1 MRRRV
6 VAALAGALAPAL
18 LAGRGGAQDTT
29 FVGCAGQRIDSIVV
43 RTSAPTVAMLRRVP
57 IIAHMAAAVHTTT
70 RKQLIRRFLLL
81 RPGDQCLELRRA
93 ESERIIRAQPFI
105 ADASV
110 RVIAD
115 SSGGVYL
122 DVQTADEVAIILDAS
137 AAAGNPPIRVFRIGD
152 ANLSGEGL
160 YFSGDWRDGGA
171 FRDGFGFRFADSQLF
186 GRPYTFSAEGHQYP
200 LGDFWNVSAAH
211 PFYTDIQRISWIG
224 DIGARDDWVQYQINK
239 DSSHALPL
247 TRNYFDV
254 GGIVRV
260 GAPGRL
266 SLFGASI
273 SGDDERPGAVPQLI
287 TNDGFAPDT
296 STLLLNRFQ
305 DHRIA
310 RVNLLWGVRDIG
322 FVRVH
327 GFDALTAT
335 QDLPIGFQIGTIFG
349 RSLSVLGSRDDDIF
363 MAGDIYIG
371 AGRSNLGLRTQLEGE
386 GRRDNDA
393 NDWDGILASGR
404 SVAYFLPT
412 PVNTITA
419 SVEFGVGW
427 NQRIPFNLTL
437 SDYTGGLRG
446 YGGSH
451 VPGGERFVTRLDDR
465 QYLGQPF
472 KLADM
477 GIGLFGEAGRLWAGD
492 IPYGV
497 NTPIVTSVGL
507 SLYAAVPPSSARVW
521 RLDVSFPLNR
531 QIANGRIEFRL
542 SNTDKTT
549 FFIAE
554 PSDISATREQTVP
567 SSVFRWPR

>member
-1 MRRRV
+1 MRRWT

-18 LAGRGGAQDTT
+18 FAVRSSAQDTT

-43 RTSAPTVAMLRRVP
+43 RTYAPTAAILRRVP
-57 IIAHMAAAVHTTT
+57 IIAHAVAAVHTTT
-70 RKQLIRRFLLL
+70 HQQLIRRFLLL
-81 RPGDQCLELRRA
+81 QPGDPCFELRRA

-115 SSGGVYL
+115 PGGGVYL
-122 DVQTADEVAIILDAS
+122 DVQTSDEVAVIFGIS
-137 AAAGNPPIRVFRIGD
+137 AAAGNPPIRVFRLGD
-152 ANLSGEGL
+152 ANFSGQGLYLSGE
-160 YFSGDWRDGGA
+160 WRDGGV
-171 FRDGFGFRFADSQLF
+171 FRDGFGLRFATTQLF
-186 GRPYTFSAEGHQYP
+186 GHPYTFSAEGHQYP
-200 LGDFWNVSAAH
+200 LGDFWNISATH
-211 PFYTDIQRISWIG
+211 PFYTDIQRISWIA
-224 DIGARDDWVQYQINK
+224 DMGARDDWVQYQINE

-247 TRNYFDV
+247 TRNFFDV

-260 GAPGRL
+260 GPPGRL

-287 TNDGFAPDT
+287 TSEGFAPDT

-322 FVRVH
+322 FVRVRA
-327 GFDALTAT
+327 FDALAAT
-335 QDLPIGFQIGTIFG
+335 QDLPIGFQLGTIFG

-363 MAGDIYIG
+363 MAGDAYIG
-371 AGRSNLGLRTQLEGE
+371 AGISNLGLRMQLEGE

-393 NDWDGILASGR
+393 NDWDGILTSGR
-404 SVAYFLPT
+404 TVAYFLPVPT
-412 PVNTITA
+412 NTITA
-419 SVEFGVGW
+419 SAEFSGGW

-446 YGGSH
+446 YAGSH

-465 QYLGQPF
+465 QFLGQAF
-472 KLADM
+472 KLADVGV
-477 GIGLFGEAGRLWAGD
+477 GIFGEAGRLWAGD

-497 NTPIVTSVGL
+497 NTPIVTSFGVSIYG
-507 SLYAAVPPSSARVW
+507 AVPPSSARVW
-521 RLDVSFPLNR
+521 RLDLAFPTNH

-542 SNTDKTT
+542 TNTDKTT

-554 PSDISATREQTVP
+554 PSDVSNTREQTVP